1 MLISM
6 QVENWMSFRDA
17 ATLSMVA
24 SAERQHG
31 DRVPRVKRYR
41 FRALP
46 VAAIYGGNASGK
58 TNLFKA
64 AAFARRRIVKGT
76 EPDAPI
82 PVEPFILDAKHRSRP
97 TRFEFDI
104 LVDETV
110 YNYTFAVTRERVT
123 EESLAKVLPSR
134 EHVLFRRRAPGG
146 SRKGSFKLG
155 AELEDDKFLH
165 FAFEGTRD
173 NQLYL
178 KNCVDQKVD
187 IFKPV
192 YDWFRDSLVLIAPDS
207 LYMGFQPGT
216 PRFEEL
222 AGALSHLDTGIIGLG
237 WKPVSADGMQGDLLR
252 DSTPDEMNVRIGFGP
267 GNLRLHLHR
276 AGGKV
281 QAKKLVAYHRDAR
294 GRRVEFETRQESDG
308 TMRAIDLLPAFLR
321 IAQPG
326 STATFLVD
334 EMDRSLHTLL
344 VRQLIESFLGTC
356 SHDTRSQ
363 LVFTTHDAMLMD
375 QSLLRRDEIW
385 ITEREESGST
395 SLLSLSE
402 YKDVRYDKDI
412 RKSYLQ
418 GRMGGVPHITYSG
431 PCVGGPREKRKGRR
445 R

>member
-1 MLISM
+1 
-6 QVENWMSFRDA
+6 MSFRDT

-24 SAERQHG
+24 STERQHG

-64 AAFARRRIVKGT
+64 AAFAQSLVVWGT
-76 EPDAPI
+76 EPDTPI
-82 PVEPFILDAKHRSRP
+82 QVEPFVLDAKHRKRP

-104 LVDETV
+104 LVGDVT
-110 YNYTFAVTRERVT
+110 YGDMIYRYSFAVTREKVI
-123 EESLAKVLPSR
+123 EESLVRVLPSG
-134 EHVLFRRRAPGG
+134 EHALFHRQASGRPHEH
-146 SRKGSFKLG
+146 SLKLG
-155 AELEDDKFLH
+155 AGLEHDKFLR

-192 YDWFRDSLVLIAPDS
+192 YDWFRDSLVLISPNS
-207 LYMGFQPGT
+207 RYRGFQPGT
-216 PRFEEL
+216 PHFKEL
-222 AGALSHLDTGIIGLG
+222 AGVLSNLDTGIVDLG
-237 WKPVSADGMQGDLLR
+237 WKPILAEGLIASLLQDRNVQGM
-252 DSTPDEMNVRIGFGP
+252 DESIAFGP
-267 GNLRLHLHR
+267 MNQRLHLKR
-276 AGGKV
+276 VRGKL
-281 QAKKLVAYHRDAR
+281 QARKLVAFHRDAS
-294 GRRVEFETRQESDG
+294 GKRVEFETGQESDG
-308 TMRAIDLLPAFLR
+308 TMRAIDLLPAFLTLSQSGC
-321 IAQPG
+321 A
-326 STATFLVD
+326 ATFLLD
-334 EMDRSLHTLL
+334 EIDRSLHTML
-344 VRQLIESFLGTC
+344 VRQLVEGFLSTC

-375 QSLLRRDEIW
+375 QNLLRRDEIW

-395 SLLSLSE
+395 SLVSFSE

-418 GRMGGVPHITYSG
+418 GRMGGVPHISYSG
-431 PCVGGPREKRKGRR
+431 PCPGGPREKTKGRR